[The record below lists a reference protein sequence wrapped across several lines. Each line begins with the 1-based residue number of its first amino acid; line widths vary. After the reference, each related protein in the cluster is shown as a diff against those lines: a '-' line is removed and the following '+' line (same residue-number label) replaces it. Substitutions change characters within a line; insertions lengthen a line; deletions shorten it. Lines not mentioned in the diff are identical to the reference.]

1 MNKQLIQNYT
11 QKLNVLVSSQSVKN
25 LRETSASTDRQGIKT
40 SGRQNKQYLK
50 IQNDD
55 IDQST
60 QSFQQSI
67 SSKERPQSVNQRQ
80 RIVIESPNSKSTKS
94 TQSKENNF
102 YIKWNLVDLKGN
114 QQNAKVSLT
123 SKNSKSSQN
132 ILINHNM
139 SSFHN
144 KSNKYEKPIQRIF
157 QQIQQS
163 QIANNQNYMQRAD
176 QLEEQLQKDSFI
188 FINESSNTKENKIG
202 KNDQLLSN
210 KYSYVLQ
217 NSQLFKRQAQIK
229 QTLPVKFQNL
239 YEINVIDIEDIKQ
252 QFPTNQNDTLT
263 HNHQTQIQNNHPK
276 SNHTQINKNISS
288 EVQSAAQSQQN
299 GEQFNNNKAD
309 SSNQG
314 KSIFQR
320 NNQQNILINSQ
331 IYSQQNV
338 KSEPQKL
345 IKNTPD
351 NDNSSIILNSEHFID
366 RFSDKSNNTN
376 QFLHHQLS
384 LRNLNDGESPTKRN
398 QEKRRQTFQP
408 NTKSVHQ
415 SQIASYQKLDYHSL
429 HQNPQ
434 IQLGQ
439 SKLNYQSGQQN
450 IVSSQNQQ
458 NNSIKQ
464 DYHNCGQEDLSAT
477 KYQQARQELEFCLL
491 DIIEKLEKEIVHE
504 IDKNQFQ
511 KKYFMKMQEIL
522 NERVSSILIRMN
534 EMLGEGNNI
543 NQFIQYLNSFF
554 NYIFT
559 LATEQMDMCIK
570 KKVEEECQNYIEE
583 ISFLKKSINNKI
595 NNQIIQDRTI
605 QKLEEEINHLKN
617 ALNDEKNRLQFQVN
631 MLEER
636 IEEMTDLDKAQEKY
650 DEMRG
655 KIQEMQMFI
664 KSLQQDN
671 RSTKQNLEDNLCS
684 LGHSLMVRAKDSIEY
699 QETIRQ
705 QFNFFRIKDQ
715 TLHSILNDHPFLSAF
730 VYNRTIQSTNLEI
743 TEEYMLHRLKLFFKN
758 LKIEDL
764 FDKNAAEAF
773 MEYIIGVSKIQYE
786 AFQEIEQIIRY
797 ILQIEEKPIS
807 IFFQKLFGIAGF
819 QMPSQLALNEILQI
833 NKELNQIH
841 INDLED
847 FVSYN
852 QEIDLIISGI
862 VSNQNVAIDYRNY
875 FNNNQKQQKCQLLS
889 HLLQSITVNEEIEKN
904 DQIYNQLTV
913 SSSETIQTFET
924 KLSFKYIKELASNLN
939 VKPFTLLNYIIQTYE
954 RYSKERKKDQN
965 IKQTTLH
972 LNSNFIPKVMC
983 DCYKNLKKFQ
993 LMYYVDSDKI
1003 QKLNQNH
1010 LIQSKSPSTLI
1021 YIDSI
1026 LEEEQNLQDMRK
1038 QSPQKVQQAK
1048 KRQIERKKTL
1058 ISNMKKI
1065 KNSLMLIN
1073 GANNQK
1079 GKGNLLKVNQSP
1091 SQNQLDSSLSSR
1103 QSHHQQSPKSIKK

>member
-1 MNKQLIQNYT
+1 MNKQLISNYT
-11 QKLNVLVSSQSVKN
+11 QKLNVLVSSQSVKS
-25 LRETSASTDRQGIKT
+25 LRETSASTDRQRIKT
-40 SGRQNKQYLK
+40 SGRQNKQQLK
-50 IQNDD
+50 IQYDD

-60 QSFQQSI
+60 QSYQQAI
-67 SSKERPQSVNQRQ
+67 SKERPQSVNQRQ

-114 QQNAKVSLT
+114 QQNSKLSLT
-123 SKNSKSSQN
+123 SKNTSQN

-139 SSFHN
+139 SSIHS

-163 QIANNQNYMQRAD
+163 QIANQSYIQKGDYLN
-176 QLEEQLQKDSFI
+176 EEQQKDSFI
-188 FINESSNTKENKIG
+188 FINESSNTKENKIS

-252 QFPTNQNDTLT
+252 QFPANQNDMLTLS
-263 HNHQTQIQNNHPK
+263 HQTIQNNFP
-276 SNHTQINKNISS
+276 TQINILSDKNLSS
-288 EVQSAAQSQQN
+288 EVQSAAQNQKN
-299 GEQFNNNKAD
+299 GEQFNIKKTD
-309 SSNQG
+309 ISNQG
-314 KSIFQR
+314 KSLFQR
-320 NNQQNILINSQ
+320 HNQQIMQGSNHIQ
-331 IYSQQNV
+331 TQQNV
-338 KSEPQKL
+338 KSEQQKL
-345 IKNTPD
+345 INHTQD
-351 NDNSSIILNSEHFID
+351 NNNSSIIINSEQFID
-366 RFSDKSNNTN
+366 KLSDKSNKTN
-376 QFLHHQLS
+376 YLLHHQLS

-408 NTKSVHQ
+408 NIKSVHQ
-415 SQIASYQKLDYHSL
+415 NQEALYQKSECLSL
-429 HQNPQ
+429 HQNPL
-434 IQLGQ
+434 IQQ
-439 SKLNYQSGQQN
+439 EQTKQNQVISQQN
-450 IVSSQNQQ
+450 TVTSQNQQ
-458 NNSIKQ
+458 NVPIKQ
-464 DYHNCGQEDLSAT
+464 DYNNCGYDDLALP
-477 KYQQARQELEFCLL
+477 KYQQARQKLEFCLL
-491 DIIEKLEKEIVHE
+491 DIIEKLEKEVVHE
-504 IDKNQFQ
+504 LDNNQFQ
-511 KKYFMKMQEIL
+511 KKYFIKISEIL

-543 NQFIQYLNSFF
+543 NQFVQYLNSFF

-559 LATEQMDMCIK
+559 LATEQMDICVK

-595 NNQIIQDRTI
+595 NNQIVSDRKI

-617 ALNDEKNRLQFQVN
+617 ALNDEKNRLQLQVN

-671 RSTKQNLEDNLCS
+671 RSTKQTLEDNLCS

-730 VYNRTIQSTNLEI
+730 VYNRTIQSTNIEI

-758 LKIEDL
+758 LKTEDL

-773 MEYIIGVSKIQYE
+773 MEYILSVSKIQYE

-797 ILQIEEKPIS
+797 ILQIEEKPLS

-833 NKELNQIH
+833 NKELNQTH

-852 QEIDLIISGI
+852 QEVDLMISAI

-889 HLLQSITVNEEIEKN
+889 HLLQSITVQEEIEKN

-924 KLSFKYIKELASNLN
+924 KLSFKYIKELASNLKI
-939 VKPFTLLNYIIQTYE
+939 KPFTLLNYIIQTYD

-965 IKQTTLH
+965 TKQTTFQ

-1003 QKLNQNH
+1003 SKLSQQH
-1010 LIQSKSPSTLI
+1010 LSQSKSPSTLI

-1026 LEEEQNLQDMRK
+1026 LEEEQNLQDMRR
-1038 QSPQKVQQAK
+1038 QSPQKVLQAK
-1048 KRQIERKKTL
+1048 KRQVERKKTL

-1073 GANNQK
+1073 VASNQK
-1079 GKGNLLKVNQSP
+1079 GKGNLLKVGQSP

-1103 QSHHQQSPKSIKK
+1103 QSQHQQSPKSIKK

>member
-1 MNKQLIQNYT
+1 
-11 QKLNVLVSSQSVKN
+11 
-25 LRETSASTDRQGIKT
+25 
-40 SGRQNKQYLK
+40 
-50 IQNDD
+50 
-55 IDQST
+55 
-60 QSFQQSI
+60 
-67 SSKERPQSVNQRQ
+67 
-80 RIVIESPNSKSTKS
+80 
-94 TQSKENNF
+94 
-102 YIKWNLVDLKGN
+102 
-114 QQNAKVSLT
+114 
-123 SKNSKSSQN
+123 
-132 ILINHNM
+132 M
-139 SSFHN
+139 SSIHN

-163 QIANNQNYMQRAD
+163 QIANQSYMQKAY
-176 QLEEQLQKDSFI
+176 QLEEQLQKDSLI
-188 FINESSNTKENKIG
+188 LMNESSNSKENKIG

-229 QTLPVKFQNL
+229 QTLPVKFLNL
-239 YEINVIDIEDIKQ
+239 YEINVIDIEDIRQ
-252 QFPTNQNDTLT
+252 QFPANQNDMLT
-263 HNHQTQIQNNHPK
+263 PIHQTIQNNQPT
-276 SNHTQINKNISS
+276 SINILSDKNLSS
-288 EVQSAAQSQQN
+288 EVYSATRHQQSGEYFNSKKTQN
-299 GEQFNNNKAD
+299 
-309 SSNQG
+309 SNQG
-314 KSIFQR
+314 KSLFQKHSQQILSV
-320 NNQQNILINSQ
+320 NNQQ
-331 IYSQQNV
+331 QNV
-338 KSEPQKL
+338 RQEPNRL
-345 IKNTPD
+345 IKNIPE
-351 NDNSSIILNSEHFID
+351 NNNSSIILNSEHLID
-366 RFSDKSNNTN
+366 KLSDKSNNTN
-376 QFLHHQLS
+376 QLLHHQLS

-398 QEKRRQTFQP
+398 QEQRRQTVQP
-408 NTKSVHQ
+408 NIKSVHQ
-415 SQIASYQKLDYHSL
+415 NQEALYQKLECLSL
-429 HQNPQ
+429 HQSPL
-434 IQLGQ
+434 IQLEQ
-439 SKLNYQSGQQN
+439 SKLNNLNSQQNTVSSKNQQN
-450 IVSSQNQQ
+450 IT
-458 NNSIKQ
+458 IKQ
-464 DYHNCGQEDLSAT
+464 DYNNCGQEDLAAA
-477 KYQQARQELEFCLL
+477 KYQQARQKLEFCLL
-491 DIIEKLEKEIVHE
+491 DIIEKLEKEVIHE
-504 IDKNQFQ
+504 ISNNQFQ
-511 KKYFMKMQEIL
+511 KKYFIKIQEIL
-522 NERVSSILIRMN
+522 NERVTSILIRMN

-543 NQFIQYLNSFF
+543 NQFVQYLNSFF

-559 LATEQMDMCIK
+559 LATEQMDMCVK

-583 ISFLKKSINNKI
+583 ISFLKKSINIKI

-605 QKLEEEINHLKN
+605 ERLEEEINHLKN
-617 ALNDEKNRLQFQVN
+617 ALNDEKNRLQLQVN

-671 RSTKQNLEDNLCS
+671 RSTKQTLEDNLCS

-715 TLHSILNDHPFLSAF
+715 TVLSILNDHPFLSAF
-730 VYNRTIQSTNLEI
+730 VYNRTIQSSNLEI
-743 TEEYMLHRLKLFFKN
+743 TDEYMLHRLKLFFKN
-758 LKIEDL
+758 LKTEDL
-764 FDKNAAEAF
+764 LDKNAAEAF
-773 MEYIIGVSKIQYE
+773 MEYILSVSKIQYE

-797 ILQIEEKPIS
+797 ILQIEEKPLS

-841 INDLED
+841 IDNLED

-852 QEIDLIISGI
+852 QEVDLIISGI

-889 HLLQSITVNEEIEKN
+889 YLLQSITVQEEIEKN

-913 SSSETIQTFET
+913 SSSETLQTFES
-924 KLSFKYIKELASNLN
+924 KLSFKYIKELASNLKI
-939 VKPFTLLNYIIQTYE
+939 KPFTLLNYIIQTYE

-965 IKQTTLH
+965 IKQTTLQ

-993 LMYYVDSDKI
+993 LMYYVDSDKVSKHNL
-1003 QKLNQNH
+1003 QH

-1048 KRQIERKKTL
+1048 KRQVERKKTL
-1058 ISNMKKI
+1058 ISNIKKI

-1073 GANNQK
+1073 IANNQK
-1079 GKGNLLKVNQSP
+1079 GKGNLLKVSQNP
-1091 SQNQLDSSLSSR
+1091 SQNQLDSSLSSKYS
-1103 QSHHQQSPKSIKK
+1103 QHKSSPKSTKK